1 MKRIIIVTNSV
12 SEVNVALLGLGV
24 VGTGVA
30 KVLIQDSNYL
40 QSVYGKP
47 FILKHILVN
56 DLNKERDSFIPQ
68 DIITNSLEDVLNDD
82 NINTVI
88 EVIGG
93 TGTAYTAVKSALQNG
108 TSVVTANK
116 ELIAKFGP
124 ELRTIAQSSGA
135 QLLYEASTAAAIP
148 VISSLRTQLSGN
160 KIKSIR
166 GIINGTSNYIV
177 SQMASSN
184 AKFQDALREAQDL
197 GYAESD
203 PANDIEGTDALYKIC
218 ILATLAFG
226 VDIKP
231 EDVYKEGITQL
242 EPQDFSMAAELGYAI
257 KHLGICE
264 VSDDQLMIRVHPSL
278 IPTSEMLSKVDQVY
292 NAIEID
298 GNLSG
303 KIVLHGQGAGQDA
316 TTSAI
321 IGDLLSIKANNE
333 STASRSTNGPALKDI
348 KSLITKY
355 YIRISVT
362 NEPGVLAKISTILG
376 ELNIS
381 IASVIQK
388 DGTQSTEVAELIIT
402 TYRASEED
410 LQNALKQIKMLP
422 VVRTINTILR
432 IED

>member
-1 MKRIIIVTNSV
+1 MTNSV

-56 DLNKERDSFIPQ
+56 DLNKQRDSFIPQ
-68 DIITNSLEDVLNDD
+68 DIITNSLEDILNDD
-82 NINTVI
+82 NVNIVI

-124 ELRTIAQSSGA
+124 ELRTIAQSSEA

-402 TYRASEED
+402 TYRSSEED

>member
-1 MKRIIIVTNSV
+1 MTNSV

-56 DLNKERDSFIPQ
+56 DLNKQRDSFIPQ

-226 VDIKP
+226 IDIKP

-402 TYRASEED
+402 TYRSSEED

>member
-1 MKRIIIVTNSV
+1 M

-56 DLNKERDSFIPQ
+56 DLNKQRDSFIPQ
-68 DIITNSLEDVLNDD
+68 DIITNSLGDVLNDD
-82 NINTVI
+82 NVNTVI

-402 TYRASEED
+402 TYRSSEED

>member
-1 MKRIIIVTNSV
+1 M

-402 TYRASEED
+402 TYRSSEED

>member
-1 MKRIIIVTNSV
+1 V

-56 DLNKERDSFIPQ
+56 DLNKQRDSFIPQ

>member
-1 MKRIIIVTNSV
+1 M

>member
-1 MKRIIIVTNSV
+1 V

-56 DLNKERDSFIPQ
+56 DLNKQRDSFIPQ

-402 TYRASEED
+402 TYRSSEED

>member
-1 MKRIIIVTNSV
+1 M

-56 DLNKERDSFIPQ
+56 DLNKQRDSFIPQ

>member
-1 MKRIIIVTNSV
+1 V

-56 DLNKERDSFIPQ
+56 DLNKQRDSFIPQ
-68 DIITNSLEDVLNDD
+68 DIITNSLEDILNDD
-82 NINTVI
+82 NVNIVI

-124 ELRTIAQSSGA
+124 ELRTIAQSSEA

-402 TYRASEED
+402 TYRSSEED

>member
-1 MKRIIIVTNSV
+1 MTNSV

-402 TYRASEED
+402 TYRSSEED

>member
-1 MKRIIIVTNSV
+1 MTNSV

-56 DLNKERDSFIPQ
+56 DLNKQRDSFIPQ

>member
-1 MKRIIIVTNSV
+1 MSNSP

-30 KVLIQDSNYL
+30 RVLIQDNIHM
-40 QSVYGKP
+40 QSVNGTV
-47 FILKHILVN
+47 FNLKHILVN
-56 DLNKERDSFIPQ
+56 DIHKNREPFIPQ
-68 DIITNSLEDVLNDD
+68 EILTTSLEDVLSDSNVDT
-82 NINTVI
+82 II

-93 TGTAYTAVKSALQNG
+93 TGIAYDAVKSALENG

-116 ELIAKFGP
+116 ELIAKCGQ
-124 ELRTIAQSSGA
+124 ELRTIAQNSGA

-184 AKFQDALREAQDL
+184 ARFQDALKEAQDL

-226 VDIKP
+226 VDINP

-242 EPQDFSMAAELGYAI
+242 EPQDFSMAHELGYAI
-257 KHLGICE
+257 KHLGICQI
-264 VSDDQLMIRVHPSL
+264 SDEQLMIRVHPAL
-278 IPTSEMLSKVDQVY
+278 IPTSQMLAKVDQVY

-303 KIVLHGQGAGQDA
+303 KIVLHGQGAGQNA

-321 IGDLLSIKANNE
+321 IGDLLDIKPNNETVKSVSLNQGPSIKNIN
-333 STASRSTNGPALKDI
+333 ALV
-348 KSLITKY
+348 TKY
-355 YIRISVT
+355 YIRISVN

-388 DGTQSTEVAELIIT
+388 DGTQSAEVAELIIT
-402 TYRASEED
+402 TYESSEED
-410 LQNALKQIKMLP
+410 LQQALKQIALLS
-422 VVRTINTILR
+422 VVQTINTIIR

>member
-1 MKRIIIVTNSV
+1 MSNSP
-12 SEVNVALLGLGV
+12 SEFNVALLGLGV

-30 KVLIQDSNYL
+30 RVLIQDNIHM
-40 QSVYGKP
+40 QSVNGTA
-47 FILKHILVN
+47 FNLKHILVN
-56 DLNKERDSFIPQ
+56 DIHKNREPFIPRE
-68 DIITNSLEDVLNDD
+68 ILTTSLEDVLSDSNLDT
-82 NINTVI
+82 II

-93 TGTAYTAVKSALQNG
+93 TGIAYDAVKSALENG

-116 ELIAKFGP
+116 ELIAKCGQ
-124 ELRTIAQSSGA
+124 ELRTIAQNSGA

-184 AKFQDALREAQDL
+184 ARFQDALKEAQDL

-226 VDIKP
+226 VDINP

-242 EPQDFSMAAELGYAI
+242 EPQDFAMAHELGYAI
-257 KHLGICE
+257 KHLGICQI
-264 VSDDQLMIRVHPSL
+264 SDEQLMIRVHPAL
-278 IPTSEMLSKVDQVY
+278 IPTSQMLAKVDQVY

-303 KIVLHGQGAGQDA
+303 KIVLHGQGAGQNA

-321 IGDLLSIKANNE
+321 IGDLLDIEPNNETVKSVSLNQGPSIKNIN
-333 STASRSTNGPALKDI
+333 ALV
-348 KSLITKY
+348 TKY
-355 YIRISVT
+355 YIRISVN

-402 TYRASEED
+402 TYESSEED
-410 LQNALKQIKMLP
+410 LQQALKQIALLS
-422 VVRTINTILR
+422 VVQTINTIIR

>member
-1 MKRIIIVTNSV
+1 M

-56 DLNKERDSFIPQ
+56 DLNKQRDSFIPQ

-82 NINTVI
+82 NVNIVI

-303 KIVLHGQGAGQDA
+303 
-316 TTSAI
+316 
-321 IGDLLSIKANNE
+321 
-333 STASRSTNGPALKDI
+333 
-348 KSLITKY
+348 
-355 YIRISVT
+355 
-362 NEPGVLAKISTILG
+362 
-376 ELNIS
+376 
-381 IASVIQK
+381 
-388 DGTQSTEVAELIIT
+388 
-402 TYRASEED
+402 
-410 LQNALKQIKMLP
+410 
-422 VVRTINTILR
+422 
-432 IED
+432 

>member
-1 MKRIIIVTNSV
+1 M

-56 DLNKERDSFIPQ
+56 DLNKQRDSFIPQ

-402 TYRASEED
+402 TYRSSEED

>member
-1 MKRIIIVTNSV
+1 VTNSV

-56 DLNKERDSFIPQ
+56 DLNKQRDSFIPQ

>member
-1 MKRIIIVTNSV
+1 VTNSV

-56 DLNKERDSFIPQ
+56 DLNKQRDSFIPQ

-226 VDIKP
+226 IDIKP

-402 TYRASEED
+402 TYRSSEED

>member
-1 MKRIIIVTNSV
+1 MSNSP

-30 KVLIQDSNYL
+30 RVLIQDTIHM
-40 QSVYGKP
+40 QSVNGTV
-47 FILKHILVN
+47 FNLKHILVN
-56 DLNKERDSFIPQ
+56 DIHKNREPFIPRE
-68 DIITNSLEDVLNDD
+68 ILTTSLEDVLSDSNLDT
-82 NINTVI
+82 II

-93 TGTAYTAVKSALQNG
+93 TGIAYDAVKSALENG

-116 ELIAKFGP
+116 ELIAKCGQ
-124 ELRTIAQSSGA
+124 ELRTIAQNSGA

-184 AKFQDALREAQDL
+184 ARFQDALKEAQDL

-226 VDIKP
+226 VDINP

-242 EPQDFSMAAELGYAI
+242 EPQDFAMAHELGYAI
-257 KHLGICE
+257 KHLGICQI
-264 VSDDQLMIRVHPSL
+264 SDEQLMIRVHPAL
-278 IPTSEMLSKVDQVY
+278 IPTSQMLAKVDQVY

-303 KIVLHGQGAGQDA
+303 KIVLHGQGAGQNA

-321 IGDLLSIKANNE
+321 IGDLLDIKPNNETVKSVSLNQGPSIKNIN
-333 STASRSTNGPALKDI
+333 ALV
-348 KSLITKY
+348 TKY
-355 YIRISVT
+355 YIRISVN

-388 DGTQSTEVAELIIT
+388 DVTQSTEVAELIIT
-402 TYRASEED
+402 TYESSEED
-410 LQNALKQIKMLP
+410 LQQALKQIALLS
-422 VVRTINTILR
+422 VVQTINTIIR

>member
-1 MKRIIIVTNSV
+1 V

-56 DLNKERDSFIPQ
+56 DLNKQRDSFIPQ

-226 VDIKP
+226 IDIKP

-402 TYRASEED
+402 TYRSSEED